1 MCGAIVLNAAAIA
14 AQAQVIA
21 PVSVELAAA
30 HRVSAVTVTNRSEGA
45 MTFQA
50 QVLAWTQAAGLD
62 EHQVTSDLLVV
73 PPVARVQPGASQIFR
88 IALRRAPL
96 RQQEMSY
103 RLILEDVSAETAPPS
118 AGGASVRLQVRHSL
132 PVFVEPEQ
140 HAAPPRLEMRACDE
154 HVPRACL
161 RVNNPGG
168 IHAKVLRI
176 EAEGPGGWR
185 REIAASA
192 TVLAGSWR
200 QWEFEGAPKNGRL
213 AIRAETTAGVI
224 TTQVPLSQP

>member
-1 MCGAIVLNAAAIA
+1 
-14 AQAQVIA
+14 
-21 PVSVELAAA
+21 
-30 HRVSAVTVTNRSEGA
+30 

-50 QVLAWTQAAGLD
+50 QVLAWTQAAGVD

-73 PPVARVQPGASQIFR
+73 PPVARVEPGASQIFR
-88 IALRRAPL
+88 VALRRAPP

-103 RLILEDVSAETAPPS
+103 RLILEDVSAETAPAA

-140 HAAPPRLEMRACDE
+140 HAGPPHLEMLACDE
-154 HVPRACL
+154 HDPRACL
-161 RVNNPGG
+161 RVNNPGA

-185 REIAASA
+185 REVAASA
-192 TVLAGSWR
+192 TLLAGSWR
-200 QWEFEGAPKNGRL
+200 QWEFEGAPRTGRL
-213 AIRAETTAGVI
+213 AIRAETTAGVM